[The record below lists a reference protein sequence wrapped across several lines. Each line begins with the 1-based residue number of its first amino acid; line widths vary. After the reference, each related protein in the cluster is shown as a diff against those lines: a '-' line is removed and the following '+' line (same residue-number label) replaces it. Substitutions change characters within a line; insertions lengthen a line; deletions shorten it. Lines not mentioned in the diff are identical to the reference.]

1 MCLRVEWSSSAY
13 VNMDEFDENGWA
25 HVHHAAYNGYYKS
38 VSRFIKSR
46 EDQLELET
54 QDGQQLTP
62 FLLACMNGHVDTVQL
77 LAEELGANLKAK
89 DRKLFGAVELAALK
103 DHIGVLEYLLKL
115 DSPDLEVWKN
125 LIRGLSVSDLETSC
139 AKALVE
145 LTSEGNSDHLESF
158 LNAGGVQALLGLL
171 KNSLSS
177 VESNI
182 FALSVLLNLVKDER
196 GKEQLSK
203 SKAVPP
209 IILQL
214 TDTPR
219 DVYLP
224 ATRLLEALAY
234 NDDNKEATVNNGGI
248 ESLVRL
254 LQHTEDE
261 EVVES
266 ALSTLRVLS
275 ISNSEV
281 QATVGSNNEIWNSL
295 VSLLT
300 TVKNKHVLAAVAKTV
315 GAIVKGNMANQNAFV
330 AKNGVQPLMELMRL
344 RSRECQF
351 ASVEGIHALAEGNE
365 DNQRIVTEHGCV
377 MMLMRLLKRSRA
389 ADLRT
394 LTAGAL
400 WAIAGEKNAQRRSI
414 AAEIGINLLIEFLS
428 ENLPQSLHF
437 IGSEALGVLAEGV
450 RNKRDEIAQA
460 NGVMP
465 LVRLLGK
472 SNTPAYIILSVLQT
486 LRALCLCLSFRPH
499 IQNQDAVTREGGLK
513 FLIRYMVQARQDII
527 KAEAAYTLGC
537 VCLRNSTNMKAT
549 LDHKDFS
556 FVHILRQLYDDDEE
570 VHLLAGAALSVFA
583 YNNVANQRNIAVSG
597 GVRYHSFVP
606 FLEQKNERLATYTAF
621 QVVVLSRIIPD
632 EDQSLTSATGIKMLV
647 SLLDS
652 TTEDIQCAATNFI
665 GGLAHSRAGIPG
677 AIISIGTIPILGK
690 LLTSQ
695 YETVQAAAAVALGYL
710 SYDSIGERQLLSL
723 CRHDP
728 FLYEVIQFHAGKVK
742 LSRQFVER
750 WQHCK
755 RIGLPPIMK
764 KPDPFLSVGQK
775 MVTAHFALDAEQ
787 TFTVA
792 NTNDSPVV
800 ASDGL
805 PERKLSATT
814 SMRTGTILRLPIA

>member
-1 MCLRVEWSSSAY
+1 
-13 VNMDEFDENGWA
+13 MDEFDENGWA

-62 FLLACMNGHVDTVQL
+62 FLLACTNGHLETVQL
-77 LAEELGANLKAK
+77 LAEEFHANLKAK
-89 DRKLFGAVELAALK
+89 DRQLFGAVELAALK
-103 DHIGVLEYLLKL
+103 DHINVLEYLLKL

-145 LTSEGNSDHLESF
+145 LTTEENCDHLESF
-158 LNAGGVQALLGLL
+158 LNAGGVLAILNLL

-177 VESNI
+177 EESKI
-182 FALSVLLNLVKDER
+182 FALSVLLNLVRHDA

-203 SKAVPP
+203 NRAVPP

-214 TDTPR
+214 KETTR
-219 DVYLP
+219 ALYLP

-234 NDDNKEATVNNGGI
+234 SEENKEATVSNGGI
-248 ESLVRL
+248 DSLVRL
-254 LQHTEDE
+254 LRYSDDE

-275 ISNSEV
+275 NSNSEI
-281 QATVGSNNEIWNSL
+281 QTAVGSNKDIWKSL

-300 TVKNKHVLAAVAKTV
+300 GVKNKHVLAAVAKTV
-315 GAIVKGNMANQNAFV
+315 GAVVKGHTANQNVFV
-330 AKNGVQPLMELMRL
+330 AENGVPPLMELMRL

-351 ASVEGIHALAEGNE
+351 AAVQGIQALAEGNE
-365 DNQRIVTEHGCV
+365 GNQSTVTEHGCV

-414 AAEIGINLLIEFLS
+414 GAEIGVNLLIEFLS

-450 RNKRDEIAQA
+450 RNKRDEIAKA
-460 NGVMP
+460 NGVTP

-472 SNTPAYIILSVLQT
+472 SNTPGYIILSVLRT
-486 LRALCLCLSFRPH
+486 LRALCLCLGFRPH
-499 IQNQDAVTREGGLK
+499 VQNQDAVTKEGGLK

-527 KAEAAYTLGC
+527 KVEAAYTLGC
-537 VCLRNSTNMKAT
+537 VCLSNSANMKAT

-556 FVHILRQLYDDDEE
+556 FVHILRQLYDEDDE
-570 VHLLAGAALSVFA
+570 VHLLAGAALAVFA
-583 YNNVANQRNIAVSG
+583 YNNVANQRNIALSG
-597 GVRYHSFVP
+597 GVRYHAFVP
-606 FLEQKNERLATYTAF
+606 FLESKNEKQATYAAF

-632 EDQSLTSATGIKMLV
+632 EDQSLTSATGIKLLV

-652 TTEDIQCAATNFI
+652 TTEDIQAAAANFI
-665 GGLAHSRAGIPG
+665 GGLAHTRAGIPG
-677 AIISIGTIPILGK
+677 AIISIGTIPLLGK

-710 SYDSIGERQLLSL
+710 SFDSIGERQLLSV
-723 CRHDP
+723 CRRDP

-742 LSRQFVER
+742 LSPQFVER

-764 KPDPFLSVGQK
+764 KPDQFMSVGKK

-792 NTNDSPVV
+792 STNESPAGM
-800 ASDGL
+800 ASGGVL
-805 PERKLSATT
+805 ERKISAAT

>member
-1 MCLRVEWSSSAY
+1 
-13 VNMDEFDENGWA
+13 MDEFDENGWA

-62 FLLACMNGHVDTVQL
+62 FLLACTNGHLETVQL
-77 LAEELGANLKAK
+77 LAEELHANLKAK
-89 DRKLFGAVELAALK
+89 DRQLFGAVELAALK
-103 DHIGVLEYLLKL
+103 DHIDVLEYLLKL

-125 LIRGLSVSDLETSC
+125 LIRGLSLSDLETSC

-145 LTSEGNSDHLESF
+145 LTTEENCDHLESF
-158 LNAGGVQALLGLL
+158 LNAGGVLAVLNLL

-177 VESNI
+177 EESKI
-182 FALSVLLNLVKDER
+182 FALSVLLNLVRHDA

-203 SKAVPP
+203 NRAVPP

-214 TDTPR
+214 KETTR
-219 DVYLP
+219 ALYLP

-234 NDDNKEATVNNGGI
+234 SEENKEATVSNGGI

-254 LQHTEDE
+254 LQYSDDE
-261 EVVES
+261 EVVQS

-275 ISNSEV
+275 NSNSEIHV
-281 QATVGSNNEIWNSL
+281 QTAVGSNKDIWKSL

-300 TVKNKHVLAAVAKTV
+300 GVKNKHVLAAVANTV
-315 GAIVKGNMANQNAFV
+315 GAVVKGHTANQNAFV
-330 AKNGVQPLMELMRL
+330 AENGVPPLMELMRL

-351 ASVEGIHALAEGNE
+351 AAVQGIQALAEGNE
-365 DNQRIVTEHGCV
+365 GNQSTVTEHGCV
-377 MMLMRLLKRSRA
+377 MILMRLLKRSRA

-394 LTAGAL
+394 LTAEAL
-400 WAIAGEKNAQRRSI
+400 WAIAGEKNVQRRSI
-414 AAEIGINLLIEFLS
+414 SAEIGINLLIEFLS

-450 RNKRDEIAQA
+450 RNKRDEITKA

-472 SNTPAYIILSVLQT
+472 SNTPGYIILSVLRT
-486 LRALCLCLSFRPH
+486 LRALCLCLGFRQH
-499 IQNQDAVTREGGLK
+499 VQNQDAVTKEGGLK

-527 KAEAAYTLGC
+527 KVEAAYTLGC
-537 VCLRNSTNMKAT
+537 VCLSNSANMKAA

-556 FVHILRQLYDDDEE
+556 FVHILRQLYDEDDE
-570 VHLLAGAALSVFA
+570 VHLLAGAALAVFA
-583 YNNVANQRNIAVSG
+583 YNNVANQRNIAMSG
-597 GVRYHSFVP
+597 GVRYHAFVP
-606 FLEQKNERLATYTAF
+606 FLESKSEKQATYAAF

-632 EDQSLTSATGIKMLV
+632 EDQSLTSATGIKLLV

-652 TTEDIQCAATNFI
+652 KTEDIQAAAANFI
-665 GGLAHSRAGIPG
+665 GGLAHTRAGIPG
-677 AIISIGTIPILGK
+677 AIISIGTIPLLGK

-710 SYDSIGERQLLSL
+710 SSDSVGERQLLSV
-723 CRHDP
+723 CRRDP

-742 LSRQFVER
+742 LSPQFVER

-755 RIGLPPIMK
+755 RIGLPPIM
-764 KPDPFLSVGQK
+764 
-775 MVTAHFALDAEQ
+775 
-787 TFTVA
+787 
-792 NTNDSPVV
+792 
-800 ASDGL
+800 
-805 PERKLSATT
+805 
-814 SMRTGTILRLPIA
+814 

>member
-1 MCLRVEWSSSAY
+1 
-13 VNMDEFDENGWA
+13 MDEFDENGWA

-62 FLLACMNGHVDTVQL
+62 FLLACTNGHLETVQL
-77 LAEELGANLKAK
+77 LAEEFHANLKAK
-89 DRKLFGAVELAALK
+89 DRQLFGAVELAALK
-103 DHIGVLEYLLKL
+103 DHINVLEYLLKL

-145 LTSEGNSDHLESF
+145 LTTEENCDHLESF
-158 LNAGGVQALLGLL
+158 LNAGGVLAILNLL

-177 VESNI
+177 EESKI
-182 FALSVLLNLVKDER
+182 FALSVLLNLVRHDA

-203 SKAVPP
+203 NRAVPP

-214 TDTPR
+214 KETTR
-219 DVYLP
+219 ALYLP

-234 NDDNKEATVNNGGI
+234 SEENKEATVSNGGI
-248 ESLVRL
+248 DSLVRL
-254 LQHTEDE
+254 LRYSDDE

-275 ISNSEV
+275 NSNSEI
-281 QATVGSNNEIWNSL
+281 QTAVGSNKDIWKSL

-300 TVKNKHVLAAVAKTV
+300 GVKNKHVLAAVAKTV
-315 GAIVKGNMANQNAFV
+315 GAVVKGHTANQNVFV
-330 AKNGVQPLMELMRL
+330 AENGVPPLMELMRL

-351 ASVEGIHALAEGNE
+351 AAVQGIQALAEGNE
-365 DNQRIVTEHGCV
+365 GNQSTVTEHGCV

-414 AAEIGINLLIEFLS
+414 GAEIGVNLLIEFLS

-450 RNKRDEIAQA
+450 RNKRDEIAKA
-460 NGVMP
+460 NGVTP

-472 SNTPAYIILSVLQT
+472 SNTPGYIILSVLRT
-486 LRALCLCLSFRPH
+486 LRALCLCLGFRPH
-499 IQNQDAVTREGGLK
+499 VQNQDAVTKEGGLK

-527 KAEAAYTLGC
+527 KVEAAYTLGC
-537 VCLRNSTNMKAT
+537 VCLSNSANMKAT

-556 FVHILRQLYDDDEE
+556 FVHILRQLYDEDDE
-570 VHLLAGAALSVFA
+570 VHLLAGAALAVFA
-583 YNNVANQRNIAVSG
+583 YNNVANQRNIALSG
-597 GVRYHSFVP
+597 GVRYHAFVP
-606 FLEQKNERLATYTAF
+606 FLESKNEKQATYAAF

-632 EDQSLTSATGIKMLV
+632 EDQSLTSATGIKLLV

-652 TTEDIQCAATNFI
+652 TTEDIQAAAANFI
-665 GGLAHSRAGIPG
+665 GGLAHTRAGIPG
-677 AIISIGTIPILGK
+677 AIISIGTIPLLGK

-710 SYDSIGERQLLSL
+710 SFDSIGERQLLSV
-723 CRHDP
+723 CRRDP

-742 LSRQFVER
+742 LSPQFVER

-764 KPDPFLSVGQK
+764 KPDQFMSVGKK

-792 NTNDSPVV
+792 STNESPAGM
-800 ASDGL
+800 ASDGVL
-805 PERKLSATT
+805 ERKISAAT

>member
-1 MCLRVEWSSSAY
+1 
-13 VNMDEFDENGWA
+13 MDEFDENGWA

-62 FLLACMNGHVDTVQL
+62 FLLACTNGHLETVQL
-77 LAEELGANLKAK
+77 LAEEFHANLKAK
-89 DRKLFGAVELAALK
+89 DRQLFGAVELAALK
-103 DHIGVLEYLLKL
+103 DHINVLEYLLKL

-145 LTSEGNSDHLESF
+145 LTAEENSDHLESF
-158 LNAGGVQALLGLL
+158 LNAGGVLAILNLL
-171 KNSLSS
+171 KSSLSS
-177 VESNI
+177 DESKI
-182 FALSVLLNLVKDER
+182 FALSVFLNLVRHDA

-203 SKAVPP
+203 NRAVPP

-214 TDTPR
+214 KETTR
-219 DVYLP
+219 ALYLP

-234 NDDNKEATVNNGGI
+234 SEENKEATVSNGGI
-248 ESLVRL
+248 DSLVHL
-254 LQHTEDE
+254 LQYSDDE
-261 EVVES
+261 EVVDS

-275 ISNSEV
+275 NSNSEI
-281 QATVGSNNEIWNSL
+281 QTAVGSNKDIWKSL

-300 TVKNKHVLAAVAKTV
+300 GVKNKHVLAAVAKTV
-315 GAIVKGNMANQNAFV
+315 GSVVKGHRANQNAFV
-330 AKNGVQPLMELMRL
+330 AENGVPPLMELMRL

-351 ASVEGIHALAEGNE
+351 AAVQGIQALAEGNE
-365 DNQRIVTEHGCV
+365 GNQSTVTEHGCV

-414 AAEIGINLLIEFLS
+414 GAEIGINMLIEFLS

-450 RNKRDEIAQA
+450 RNKRDEIAKA

-472 SNTPAYIILSVLQT
+472 SNTPGYIILSVLRT
-486 LRALCLCLSFRPH
+486 LRALCLCLGFRPH
-499 IQNQDAVTREGGLK
+499 VQNQDAVTKEGGLK

-527 KAEAAYTLGC
+527 KVEAAYTLGC
-537 VCLRNSTNMKAT
+537 VCLSNSANMKAA

-556 FVHILRQLYDDDEE
+556 FVHILRQLYDEDEE
-570 VHLLAGAALSVFA
+570 VHLLAGAALAVFA
-583 YNNVANQRNIAVSG
+583 YNNVANQRNIAMSG
-597 GVRYHSFVP
+597 GVRYHAFVP
-606 FLEQKNERLATYTAF
+606 FLESKNEKQAAYAAF
-621 QVVVLSRIIPD
+621 QVVILSRIIPD
-632 EDQSLTSATGIKMLV
+632 EDQSLTSATGIKLLV
-647 SLLDS
+647 SLLNS
-652 TTEDIQCAATNFI
+652 TTEDIQAAAANFI
-665 GGLAHSRAGIPG
+665 GGLAHTRAGIPG
-677 AIISIGTIPILGK
+677 AIISIGTIPLLGK
-690 LLTSQ
+690 LLSSQ

-710 SYDSIGERQLLSL
+710 SSDSIGERQLLSV
-723 CRHDP
+723 CRRDP

-742 LSRQFVER
+742 LSAQFVER

-755 RIGLPPIMK
+755 RIGLPPIM
-764 KPDPFLSVGQK
+764 
-775 MVTAHFALDAEQ
+775 
-787 TFTVA
+787 
-792 NTNDSPVV
+792 
-800 ASDGL
+800 
-805 PERKLSATT
+805 
-814 SMRTGTILRLPIA
+814 

>member
-1 MCLRVEWSSSAY
+1 
-13 VNMDEFDENGWA
+13 MDEFDENGWA

-177 VESNI
+177 IESNI

-365 DNQRIVTEHGCV
+365 GNQRIVTEHGCV

-400 WAIAGEKNAQRRSI
+400 WAIAGEKN
-414 AAEIGINLLIEFLS
+414 
-428 ENLPQSLHF
+428 
-437 IGSEALGVLAEGV
+437 
-450 RNKRDEIAQA
+450 
-460 NGVMP
+460 
-465 LVRLLGK
+465 
-472 SNTPAYIILSVLQT
+472 
-486 LRALCLCLSFRPH
+486 
-499 IQNQDAVTREGGLK
+499 
-513 FLIRYMVQARQDII
+513 
-527 KAEAAYTLGC
+527 
-537 VCLRNSTNMKAT
+537 
-549 LDHKDFS
+549 
-556 FVHILRQLYDDDEE
+556 
-570 VHLLAGAALSVFA
+570 
-583 YNNVANQRNIAVSG
+583 
-597 GVRYHSFVP
+597 
-606 FLEQKNERLATYTAF
+606 
-621 QVVVLSRIIPD
+621 
-632 EDQSLTSATGIKMLV
+632 
-647 SLLDS
+647 
-652 TTEDIQCAATNFI
+652 
-665 GGLAHSRAGIPG
+665 
-677 AIISIGTIPILGK
+677 GTK
-690 LLTSQ
+690 
-695 YETVQAAAAVALGYL
+695 
-710 SYDSIGERQLLSL
+710 
-723 CRHDP
+723 
-728 FLYEVIQFHAGKVK
+728 
-742 LSRQFVER
+742 
-750 WQHCK
+750 
-755 RIGLPPIMK
+755 
-764 KPDPFLSVGQK
+764 
-775 MVTAHFALDAEQ
+775 
-787 TFTVA
+787 
-792 NTNDSPVV
+792 
-800 ASDGL
+800 
-805 PERKLSATT
+805 
-814 SMRTGTILRLPIA
+814 